1 MISIT
6 KVEYKYPT
14 EAKSSNCYT
23 DQDFPA
29 TMPSSRNGQWFLP
42 LPPTPT
48 PSSTRPAPK
57 HTSRDKARPERRLT
71 WVQPKAARR
80 LQTHPHIVKS
90 RHSHILNKCR
100 SFQLMVSL
108 HLLVTVLSFYIAIF
122 FYHLGLISPS
132 STLLAPLLSALLRS
146 TQHSTPSTRTCR
158 TEVSLNASLLHGDTH
173 LVRGKKPKQGYK
185 LSPDFLHKSRGER
198 EGIEYGLNTGVSCF
212 TPLPLLLLYRA
223 GSVLL
228 TP

>member
-6 KVEYKYPT
+6 KVAYTYPT

-90 RHSHILNKCR
+90 RRSHILNKCR

-122 FYHLGLISPS
+122 FI
-132 STLLAPLLSALLRS
+132 TSALFLLVLPSLLLYFLPYYAAHS
-146 TQHSTPSTRTCR
+146 TQHQVPALAEQKCPWMPRSYMAIRILFEEKAKTR
-158 TEVSLNASLLHGDTH
+158 
-173 LVRGKKPKQGYK
+173 
-185 LSPDFLHKSRGER
+185 
-198 EGIEYGLNTGVSCF
+198 I
-212 TPLPLLLLYRA
+212 
-223 GSVLL
+223 
-228 TP
+228 